1 MTRDEAIKIL
11 EQMQRGKI
19 RDIEDYCFDAVD
31 IAIEALEQPEIIR
44 CNDCHYYNGE
54 RCDMHKMMT
63 DQTDYC
69 SYAVGKYGE
78 DET

>member
-1 MTRDEAIKIL
+1 MTREDASNILCKLKENGLWFSQRLAID
-11 EQMQRGKI
+11 M
-19 RDIEDYCFDAVD
+19 
-31 IAIEALEQPEIIR
+31 AIEALKQPEIIR
-44 CNDCHYYNGE
+44 CNDCHYYDGE

-78 DET
+78 DDT